1 MIIAEIVLDKRRI
14 TKKGYPVKI
23 RIYDTIAAKN
33 KISNRE
39 YISLGIYQNNESLK
53 LTPDLKRREIDL
65 IDQVRYCNE
74 NLFNLT
80 QAVNIIKNGIPVDDI
95 DMEIQILE
103 KRLELL
109 RRKKGIEKEIGLIEF
124 TDELIKERLVM
135 NRPIDSYGR
144 TMKRV
149 KEFIAI
155 EDIPINSI
163 TKEWINAFDI
173 YYKGKGLKDTSIHTY
188 IAIIKAIYK
197 EAQSRESLN
206 VKKENPFIKLRAFK
220 KEKRQ
225 TSLTVEDLAALQNIS
240 EADLKR
246 GNKIKTLQIIGLI
259 LFQFAVGGHDLIDMA
274 VLEWKNINGK
284 RIKFKRYKNR
294 FKASEGE
301 EVDNMLN
308 DYALAYIEK
317 YADKNSERLFTFL
330 YDPRQQPEKYRV
342 QQITLNSSMYPKFSK
357 LIGSQNKF
365 TSKSTRY
372 LFRTAGGNL
381 LIDSYIMMKLQGHT
395 PRGVTFGYQGAL
407 NHEVQD
413 REHQKILDLV
423 FDDKCQ

>member
-1 MIIAEIVLDKRRI
+1 MIIAEIILDTRRK

-33 KISNRE
+33 KNKNRQ
-39 YISLGIYQNNESLK
+39 YVRLGVYQNDDILK
-53 LTPDLKRREIDL
+53 LSQDLKRREIDL
-65 IDQVRYCNE
+65 IDQVEYCN
-74 NLFNLT
+74 NNFFNLT
-80 QAVNIIKNGIPVDDI
+80 QAVNVIKNGIPVDDI
-95 DMEIQILE
+95 DIEIQTLE

-109 RRKKGIEKEIGLIEF
+109 KNKKGIEKEIGLIEF
-124 TDELIKERLVM
+124 TEELIRERLVM
-135 NRPIDSYGR
+135 GTPVDSYKR

-149 KEFIAI
+149 SEFIVKD
-155 EDIPINSI
+155 DISVNSI

-188 IAIIKAIYK
+188 IAIIKAIFK

-206 VKKENPFIKLRAFK
+206 IKKENPFIKLRAFK
-220 KEKRQ
+220 KEKKQ
-225 TSLTVEDLAALQNIS
+225 TPLTIKDLAALIGIK
-240 EADLKR
+240 EDDIKR
-246 GNKIKTLQIIGLI
+246 GNKTKTLQIIGLL

-274 VLEWKNINGK
+274 VLEWKNIYGN
-284 RIKFKRYKNR
+284 RIRFKRYKNR

-317 YADKNSERLFTFL
+317 YGDKNSERLFTFL
-330 YDPRQQPEKYRV
+330 YDPRQYPEKYRI